1 MLTFKNV
8 TQRDLTLLR
17 RYYENCPYRLCEYS
31 ALVKLMWR
39 EHLHS
44 GWAEEAGCLIVC
56 NCIDGKLCFDFP
68 VPGPEGDVDA
78 ALRAIDALSAKG
90 YAFVTVEELFEEMGV
105 EPELGCLY
113 CRPDSVRT
121 VK

>member
-44 GWAEEAGCLIVC
+44 GWAEEAGCLIIC

-78 ALRAIDALSAKG
+78 GIARPADAKHGLYMLERVYEMMDRLAKK
-90 YAFVTVEELFEEMGV
+90 
-105 EPELGCLY
+105 
-113 CRPDSVRT
+113 DS
-121 VK
+121 